1 MPKPDHRSQ
10 MARAW
15 LHFHAARKG
24 RGSGSAAPRVDWPVY
39 PRRAEHN
46 TVAEGGN
53 RRSTIAASSQI
64 RRSPFSLASFS
75 YPTDPSGSVRAIAS
89 NASTVMAMLIKRQA
103 RRASDLL
110 QPAFFVFAPQRSPE
124 NRWATSVSH
133 VGQTTQWSSSGTGS
147 NMLIAI
153 VLGSPIGRPGII
165 PRALGLSGRLSRAIQ
180 WRGST

>member
-53 RRSTIAASSQI
+53 RRWAETACRPVGLVELADDPEDCVRLCTTRPAATCLCSLDNGGLKAEKPGYFS
-64 RRSPFSLASFS
+64 RRSRPWPPDDASQPSL
-75 YPTDPSGSVRAIAS
+75 SGA
-89 NASTVMAMLIKRQA
+89 KFG
-103 RRASDLL
+103 RRRL
-110 QPAFFVFAPQRSPE
+110 RSPAAPAVAGPLRLQDGRDE
-124 NRWATSVSH
+124 VLE
-133 VGQTTQWSSSGTGS
+133 GS
-147 NMLIAI
+147 E
-153 VLGSPIGRPGII
+153 SRP
-165 PRALGLSGRLSRAIQ
+165 
-180 WRGST
+180 

>member
-64 RRSPFSLASFS
+64 RRSRFSLASFS
-75 YPTDPSGSVRAIAS
+75 YPTDPRGSVRAIAS
-89 NASTVMAMLIKRQA
+89 NASTVMAMRIKRQA

-110 QPAFFVFAPQRSPE
+110 QPAFFCVHSTAVAREP
-124 NRWATSVSH
+124 
-133 VGQTTQWSSSGTGS
+133 
-147 NMLIAI
+147 
-153 VLGSPIGRPGII
+153 LGH
-165 PRALGLSGRLSRAIQ
+165 
-180 WRGST
+180 